1 MVRILNFVCP
11 PYWKL
16 WTSYSHILSTRTSD
30 VEDFIGLQ
38 KSIFH
43 IINLSISLQFTVN
56 DLVLLGLKAN

>member
-11 PYWKL
+11 LYWKL
-16 WTSYSHILSTRTSD
+16 WTPYSHILSTRMCD
-30 VEDFIGLQ
+30 VEDFFGLQ

-43 IINLSISLQFTVN
+43 IINLSISLQFIVN